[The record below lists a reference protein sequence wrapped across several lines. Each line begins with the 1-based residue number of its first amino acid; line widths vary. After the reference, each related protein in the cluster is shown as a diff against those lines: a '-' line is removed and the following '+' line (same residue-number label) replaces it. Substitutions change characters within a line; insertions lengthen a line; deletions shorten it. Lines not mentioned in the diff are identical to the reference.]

1 LKRNDLTVESLYS
14 YAPQAFAEL
23 TPEEKSVLESRVR
36 YEGYIRRERDRVER
50 LKPLEGLAIPDAFEY
65 REIPG
70 LSREVVEKCGR
81 RRPRTLG
88 EAARVPGMTPAALA
102 IISAHARRREAS
114 PAASG

>member
-1 LKRNDLTVESLYS
+1 M
-14 YAPQAFAEL
+14 
-23 TPEEKSVLESRVR
+23 R
-36 YEGYIRRERDRVER
+36 YEGYIRRERDRVEG
-50 LKPLEGLAIPDAFEY
+50 LKPLEELAIPEGFEY

-102 IISAHARRREAS
+102 IISAHARRREAR
-114 PAASG
+114 AADSG